1 MLIYRLLVGLVAA
14 VIIKYQVLSW
24 NISGKQDTTSV
35 YYNAGPGLLTSTTIQ
50 GGTTDIY
57 YDTRRD
63 YWHLLQHEGALLK
76 QLTRVLEYQGTVNT
90 GAILSYR
97 TISFSPD
104 DECSFLFILQPLPVA
119 GLSNRPQVWNSDP
132 GPPLGN
138 KTKSY
143 ESNI

>member
-104 DECSFLFILQPLPVA
+104 VVA
-119 GLSNRPQVWNSDP
+119 RKSRKKKKEKKKHHCRSHITIFGTLSHGIPD
-132 GPPLGN
+132 
-138 KTKSY
+138 
-143 ESNI
+143 